1 MSQAIVGRWGK
12 SLAVRIPGEVANAA
26 GISGGERVE
35 VEARDGNIVIRR
47 AAPRFTVEE
56 LFRGKTA
63 RQWRALYA
71 GAYDWGADIGR
82 EGGRGMTPSGDARL
96 CAR

>member
-12 SLAVRIPGEVANAA
+12 SLAVRIPGEVATAA
-26 GISGGERVE
+26 GIGGGERVE
-35 VEARDGNIVIRR
+35 VEARDGDIVIRR

-63 RQWRALYA
+63 QEWRAAYA
-71 GAYDWGADIGR
+71 GAYDWGADVGR
-82 EGGRGMTPSGDARL
+82 EVVEE
-96 CAR
+96 